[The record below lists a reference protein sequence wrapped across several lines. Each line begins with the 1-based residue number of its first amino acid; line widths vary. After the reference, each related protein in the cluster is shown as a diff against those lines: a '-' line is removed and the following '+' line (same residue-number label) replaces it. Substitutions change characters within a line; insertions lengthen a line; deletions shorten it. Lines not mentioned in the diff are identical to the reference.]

1 MGGNLLKNWNLE
13 EKRLPDKDYQRLK
26 SSLVAKLQN
35 DFHLAIP
42 NSLKVGVSPCVRDK
56 SDHGDLDIIMA
67 DSSAVESFFQRTK
80 YLSST
85 DWKGIDSFSAYLER
99 EFGYKPHKNSN
110 VYSFPVEGFQVDI
123 TLVPFDEYETTIS
136 YTSWGDLGNLM
147 GRIYHKMG
155 LHYGH
160 NGLSFWIRQGL
171 FDKNVA
177 WSDNDHVYDK
187 MVVSTNTKEIFELG
201 GFDYDRWLKG
211 FDSESD
217 VADFIISSEYFDPKI
232 YALENLNNINR
243 VRNKKRGMYMRFLE
257 KVQNKEFPS
266 KKKFLGK
273 GVHSLLFQKKFPQLK
288 QAIDHYRFEYQVSS
302 ACKEKLNGD
311 LVKLWLGTSDGPTIG
326 KVMKW
331 AKSQMTN
338 ETILKTPQEDI
349 VKMVLDYVEK
359 EGIEIVKD
367 QPQQEK
373 GYEFFPLV
381 DFNTPEILVT
391 PVGQEDE
398 TPLPISYYL
407 NGYDRHRLKLFS
419 SGMAGDVAMNKY
431 L

>member
-1 MGGNLLKNWNLE
+1 MGGKLLTKWNLE
-13 EKRLPDKDYQRLK
+13 EKRLPDSEYQRLK
-26 SSLVAKLQN
+26 VQIVEKLKN
-35 DFHLAIP
+35 DFHLVIP
-42 NSLKVGVSPCVRDK
+42 RSLNVGVAPCVRDK
-56 SDHGDLDIIMA
+56 KDHGDLDIIMS
-67 DSSAVESFFQRTK
+67 DISAVNSVFNMKRM
-80 YLSST
+80 LSNS
-85 DWKGIDSFSAYLER
+85 DWNDVDSFSSYIQK
-99 EFGYKPHKNSN
+99 EFGYVPHKNSN

-123 TLVPFDEYETTIS
+123 TLVPVEEYDTSIS

-171 FDKNVA
+171 FDNNVA

-187 MVVSTNTKEIFELG
+187 LVISTNTKEIFELG

-217 VADFIISSEYFDPKI
+217 VLDFITTSEYFDPKI

-257 KVQNKEFPS
+257 QVQDKTFPA

-273 GVHSLLFQKKFPQLK
+273 GVHSILFQKKFPKLK
-288 QAIDHYRFEYQVSS
+288 QAIDHYRFEYQVNF

-311 LVKLWLGTSDGPTIG
+311 LVKLWLGTNDGPTVG

-331 AKSQMTN
+331 VKSEITN

-349 VKMVLDYVEK
+349 VKMVLDYVER
-359 EGIEIVKD
+359 EGIEIIKTE
-367 QPQQEK
+367 P
-373 GYEFFPLV
+373 
-381 DFNTPEILVT
+381 
-391 PVGQEDE
+391 
-398 TPLPISYYL
+398 
-407 NGYDRHRLKLFS
+407 
-419 SGMAGDVAMNKY
+419 
-431 L
+431 